1 MDKVLFLNMMKELG
15 CKNKKELAKIL
26 NMPYNSVNN
35 WGNVQKFPPYV
46 EPFLNALVKAKKYDE
61 ALSGRNLGLV
71 RDEVGCDEPLKVKQE
86 LEKLRLENAKL
97 REELEKFERYKEAL
111 RAIL

>member
-61 ALSGRNLGLV
+61 ALKKGF
-71 RDEVGCDEPLKVKQE
+71 DESEKPKECPLNVE
-86 LEKLRLENAKL
+86 ALSLENVRL
-97 REELEKFERYKEAL
+97 REELREYEELKRVLKRVLE
-111 RAIL
+111 

>member
-1 MDKVLFLNMMKELG
+1 MKELG

-46 EPFLNALVKAKKYDE
+46 EPFLNALV
-61 ALSGRNLGLV
+61 
-71 RDEVGCDEPLKVKQE
+71 
-86 LEKLRLENAKL
+86 
-97 REELEKFERYKEAL
+97 
-111 RAIL
+111 

>member
-61 ALSGRNLGLV
+61 ALKRGL
-71 RDEVGCDEPLKVKQE
+71 DESEKPKECPLNME
-86 LEKLRLENAKL
+86 ALSLENARL
-97 REELEKFERYKEAL
+97 REECEKYEALKRALKEAL
-111 RAIL
+111 K

>member
-1 MDKVLFLNMMKELG
+1 MDKEQFLTMMKELG

-61 ALSGRNLGLV
+61 ALGSGVDLGSAGSAENV
-71 RDEVGCDEPLKVKQE
+71 EA
-86 LEKLRLENAKL
+86 LRLENVRL
-97 REELEKFERYKEAL
+97 REELREYEELKSVLKRVL
-111 RAIL
+111 L

>member
-1 MDKVLFLNMMKELG
+1 MEKEEFQKLMQKAG
-15 CKNKKELAKIL
+15 FKNKQELAVLL
-26 NMPYNSVNN
+26 NLSYGSVNA
-35 WGNVQKFPPYV
+35 WGSVKPYPRYLKSWF
-46 EPFLNALVKAKKYDE
+46 ENYIKAKKYDE

>member
-1 MDKVLFLNMMKELG
+1 MDKEQFLTMMKELG

-61 ALSGRNLGLV
+61 ALSSGVNLGSAGECEGLAKSAENV
-71 RDEVGCDEPLKVKQE
+71 EALS
-86 LEKLRLENAKL
+86 LENARL
-97 REELEKFERYKEAL
+97 REECEKYEALKRALKEAL
-111 RAIL
+111 A

>member
-61 ALSGRNLGLV
+61 ALKKGF
-71 RDEVGCDEPLKVKQE
+71 DESEKPQE
-86 LEKLRLENAKL
+86 CPSNVEALSLENARL
-97 REELEKFERYKEAL
+97 REELREYEELKRVLKRVL
-111 RAIL
+111 L